1 VTSQELDL
9 PSGSSSY
16 EVLGGANWDAT
27 CPSGYTAIGTGFD
40 AGGVGTVGFVESYGT
55 FVGGFIS
62 NDSGVDDDPVYLEA
76 ICAYVAGGSTG
87 IPGASRDLASRSTE
101 EARYHAD
108 LKAMAAKLRA
118 ANVR

>member
-9 PSGSSSY
+9 PSGSDSY
-16 EVLGGANWDAT
+16 TALGGANWEAT

-62 NDSGVDDDPVYLEA
+62 NDSQVDDDPVYLEA

-87 IPGASRDLASRSTE
+87 IPGASPDLASRSTE
-101 EARYHAD
+101 QARYRAD
-108 LKAMAAKLRA
+108 LRAMTSTSRA